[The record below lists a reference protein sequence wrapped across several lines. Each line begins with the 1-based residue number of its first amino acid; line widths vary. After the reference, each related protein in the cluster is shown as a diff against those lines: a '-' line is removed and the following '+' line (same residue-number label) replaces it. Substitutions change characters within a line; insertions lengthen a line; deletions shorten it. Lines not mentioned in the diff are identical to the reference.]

1 MRHVRAGAGSAP
13 EVDLSGDASPRI
25 LTPIPGPRSLDLAT
39 RLARVECPEVSC
51 PAPSPIF
58 WERSSGVHV
67 WDVDGNRF
75 VDLLAGFG
83 VAPLG
88 WAHPSVTAA
97 GSAQLETL
105 PGALSDVCPARLKVD
120 FLEALERRLP
130 GDLGCA
136 ILSLSGS
143 DAVESALKTALRVT
157 GQPGVVAFEGA
168 YHGLGLGALDV
179 THRDHFRRPFHA
191 RLPLETAFV
200 PFGEAEAAR
209 DAVRVR
215 RAGAILVE
223 PVQGRGGVRPAPAG
237 FLSSLRAIADETG
250 ALLIFDEVYTGWGRT
265 GHWLA
270 CEEDGVLPDLVCLGK
285 ALGGGFPLS
294 ACAGR
299 PDVMRRWGPSSGEAI
314 HTSTHLGHPV
324 GCAMGLAT
332 LEVLERDGLLE
343 RARRLG
349 SRALRRLE
357 RELAGADHVV
367 DVRGRGL
374 MLGVELDSSAGVD
387 RVIGEALRSGWIL
400 IGEGP
405 DLRVLS
411 LTPALSIPEALLERA
426 LDRII
431 ELCRK

>member
-1 MRHVRAGAGSAP
+1 MTAGSLRPVDAAP
-13 EVDLSGDASPRI
+13 DAGPRI
-25 LTPIPGPRSLDLAT
+25 VTPVPGPRSRELAA
-39 RLARVECPEVSC
+39 RLARVECPEVTC
-51 PAPSPIF
+51 VVPPPVV

-88 WAHPSVTAA
+88 WGHSAVTAA
-97 GSAQLETL
+97 GSAQLEAL
-105 PGALSDVCPARLKVD
+105 QGALSDVYPARPRLEL
-120 FLEALERRLP
+120 LEALERRLP

-136 ILSLSGS
+136 ILALSGS
-143 DAVESALKTALRVT
+143 DAVEVALKTALRVT
-157 GQPGVVAFEGA
+157 GRPCVVAFEGA

-179 THRDHFRRPFHA
+179 THREHFRRPFQE
-191 RLPLETAFV
+191 RLPRQTAFV
-200 PFGEAEAAR
+200 PFADAEAAR

-215 RAGAILVE
+215 AAGAILVE
-223 PVQGRGGVRPAPAG
+223 PVQARGGVRPAPPG

-285 ALGGGFPLS
+285 AVGGGFPLS
-294 ACAGR
+294 VCAGR
-299 PDVMRRWGPSSGEAI
+299 PEVMRRWGPSRGEAI

-324 GCAMGLAT
+324 GCAMALAT
-332 LEVLERDGLLE
+332 LEGIERERLPE

-349 SRALRRLE
+349 GRALHRLE
-357 RELAGADHVV
+357 VELATAPRVV
-367 DVRGRGL
+367 EVRGRGL
-374 MLGVELDSSAGVD
+374 MLGIELDSRGAAD

-400 IGEGP
+400 VGEGSE
-405 DLRVLS
+405 LRVLS
-411 LTPALSIPEALLERA
+411 LTPALSIDEALLDRA

-431 ELCRK
+431 ELCRA